1 MYNVNS
7 IAVRRRFAMQ
17 ISGITY
23 VKRRKR
29 WIPKFLLYVF
39 IALVI
44 LVIILLGL
52 LMFTDITIPYI
63 SDWLKM

>member
-1 MYNVNS
+1 
-7 IAVRRRFAMQ
+7 MQ